1 MDFSYYNKF
10 GVAVEISNKN
20 AQMPSMHAHKSYEIY
35 VLISGTKSYFIESDF
50 FNVNAGEVV
59 LISSEKLHKTGGF
72 GCYRALI
79 SFSDEFLKK
88 YFTPT
93 AINQLLE
100 CFNKNHVKPT
110 KEQFEEILRLINVMQ
125 KNQAEKIEGDAFL
138 HLAEILKI
146 LKESPEAVKSVIQ
159 TKGYTNKIIE
169 YVNNNYNTISG
180 LKDVAEKF
188 YVNKSYLCR
197 LFKRET
203 GMQFT
208 TFLNKIKLRNAV
220 NYLLNSNKSIS
231 EISYLVGFSTS
242 AYFCNLFK
250 KEYNLTPHEY
260 KKQNS
265 LNAAI

>member
-1 MDFSYYNKF
+1 MDFGYYNKF

-50 FNVNAGEVV
+50 FSVNAGEVV
-59 LISSEKLHKTGGF
+59 LISPEKLHKTGGY

-79 SFSDEFLKK
+79 SFSDEFLRK
-88 YFTPT
+88 YFTQN
-93 AINQLLE
+93 AIDKMLG
-100 CFNKNHVKPT
+100 CFDKKHLKPT
-110 KEQFEEILRLINVMQ
+110 KDQFDEILKIVNLML
-125 KNQAEKIEGDAFL
+125 KNQADKIEGDAFL

-146 LKESPEAVKSVIQ
+146 LKESPKAVKSVIE

-169 YVNNNYNTISG
+169 YVNANYNTISG
-180 LKDVAEKF
+180 LKDVADKF

-197 LFKRET
+197 LFKKET

-208 TFLNKIKLRNAV
+208 TFLNKIKVRSAV
-220 NYLLNSNKSIS
+220 NLLLTTNKSIS

-242 AYFCNLFK
+242 AYFCNIFK
-250 KEYNLTPHEY
+250 KEYALTPHEY
-260 KKQNS
+260 KKRHS
-265 LNAAI
+265 LNAVI

>member
-35 VLISGTKSYFIESDF
+35 VLIRGTKSYFIESDF

-59 LISSEKLHKTGGF
+59 LISSEKLHKTGGY

-79 SFSDEFLKK
+79 SFSEDFLKK
-88 YFTPT
+88 YFTDT
-93 AINQLLE
+93 AILKMTE
-100 CFNKNHVKPT
+100 CFNNTHVKPT
-110 KEQFEEILRLINVMQ
+110 KEQFEEILKIVNAMQ
-125 KNQAEKIEGDAFL
+125 KNQADKIEGDAFL

-146 LKESPEAVKSVIQ
+146 LKESPKVNGLNEPP
-159 TKGYTNKIIE
+159 KGYTNKIIE

-180 LKDVAEKF
+180 LKDVADKF

-265 LNAAI
+265 LNAVI